1 MDNYII
7 MYSPFSNSLFAEYE
21 QVQAKTYIEA
31 AKKFVNGRFQSIK
44 RSGDRDVNLA
54 ILRGEMVNSNTI
66 RPHGHQMWYKC
77 S

>member
-7 MYSPFSNSLFAEYE
+7 MFSPFNNSLFAEYE
-21 QVQAKTYIEA
+21 QVQANTYIEA
-31 AKKFVNGRFQSIK
+31 AKKYVNGRFQSIK
-44 RSGDRDVNLA
+44 RSGDRDVNLS

-66 RPHGHQMWYKC
+66 QCHGNQQWYKC